1 MQRKWFG
8 KLGVLLLALSL
19 ITACNMD
26 NNGDMN
32 EGPLNQQEDQDGN
45 QNNNGDQNQQDGE
58 DNLKEITGMLS
69 PMPAVPI
76 SILSFGGRGCS
87 MCASIP
93 LPRNRFPNR

>member
-26 NNGDMN
+26 NNGDNGDMN

-58 DNLKEITGMLS
+58 DNLNDNNQNNDMEMEI
-69 PMPAVPI
+69 
-76 SILSFGGRGCS
+76 GR
-87 MCASIP
+87 ASCRERVEKDGVQVSRKQTTI
-93 LPRNRFPNR
+93 

>member
-26 NNGDMN
+26 NNGDNGDMN

-58 DNLKEITGMLS
+58 DNLNDNNQNNDMEMD
-69 PMPAVPI
+69 
-76 SILSFGGRGCS
+76 
-87 MCASIP
+87 
-93 LPRNRFPNR
+93 RNEDEQ